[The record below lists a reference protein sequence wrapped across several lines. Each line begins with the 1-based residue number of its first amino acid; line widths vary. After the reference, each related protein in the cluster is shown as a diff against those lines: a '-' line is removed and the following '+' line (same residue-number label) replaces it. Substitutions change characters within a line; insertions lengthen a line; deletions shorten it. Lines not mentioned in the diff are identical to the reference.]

1 MSFPSD
7 LAIAE
12 AASLRPLGEVAAGMG
27 IEERLL
33 LPYGRGVAKID
44 LAAIEELADR
54 PKAKYV
60 VVTAVTPTPLGEG
73 KTTTTVGLG
82 QAMARTGR
90 RATVALRQPSMGPT

>member
-44 LAAIEELADR
+44 LAA
-54 PKAKYV
+54 
-60 VVTAVTPTPLGEG
+60 
-73 KTTTTVGLG
+73 
-82 QAMARTGR
+82 
-90 RATVALRQPSMGPT
+90 